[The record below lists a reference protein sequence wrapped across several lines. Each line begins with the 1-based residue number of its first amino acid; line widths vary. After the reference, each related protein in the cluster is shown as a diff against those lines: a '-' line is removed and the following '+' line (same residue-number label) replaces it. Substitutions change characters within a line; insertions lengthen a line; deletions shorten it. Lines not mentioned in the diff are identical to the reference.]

1 MFVRKKKNKSGST
14 TVLIIDK
21 SNGYKVIDN
30 FGTAKDA
37 EEIDKLYLKAKEKI
51 NNYYDEQLA
60 LFKEDNKSELLI
72 ENFLETLS
80 NSNIRVLGPE
90 LIFGKIFD
98 KIGFNKIPEK
108 LFRHITIAR
117 LVYPTSKLKT
127 VEYLYRYEGKEYSSD
142 DIYRFLDKL
151 NSKYKDE
158 VELISFNHTKK
169 VLGQISVVFY
179 DVTTLYFE
187 AEDEDDLRKIGFS
200 KDGKFQCPQILV
212 GLLVGCDGYPI
223 AYEIFEGN
231 KFEGHTLIP
240 VLEEFMVKYDLSKP
254 IVVADAG
261 LLSNTNIKILEKY
274 NYKYIIGAR
283 IKSESEEIKKEI
295 LYKSNIKVNGLN
307 FCIEKDI
314 GKKLVISYSDK
325 RAIKDTYNRNKGLRR
340 LRKQISSGTLTK
352 ESINNRG
359 YNKFLKIKEK
369 VEVIIDE
376 VKVREDEKWDG
387 LKGYITNT
395 DLSLDEVINNYKHL
409 WEIEKAFRISKTD
422 LRIRPVY
429 HYKRRRIEAH
439 ICISFVA
446 YSIYKELERIS
457 KMSKCKYTPKKIAE
471 LSKTM
476 YQIEYQSP
484 KTNKNRKLLLK
495 MDNEQEI
502 AYNLVKNI

>member
-1 MFVRKKKNKSGST
+1 MFVKKVKNRSGST
-14 TVLIIDK
+14 TVIIIDK
-21 SNGYKVIDN
+21 SRGNYKVVETIGTSKDEKEISKYIKQGKELLESN
-30 FGTAKDA
+30 FG
-37 EEIDKLYLKAKEKI
+37 
-51 NNYYDEQLA
+51 NQQS
-60 LFKEDNKSELLI
+60 LFLEKEDDSDFILVSEI
-72 ENFLETLS
+72 S
-80 NSNIRVLGPE
+80 NTDINVVGPE
-90 LIFGKIFD
+90 LIFGNLFD

-127 VEYLYRYEGKEYSSD
+127 VEYLYRYEGKEYSIDS
-142 DIYRFLDKL
+142 IYRFLDRMS
-151 NSKYKDE
+151 SKYKDG
-158 VELISFNHTKK
+158 VEEISFNHTKK

-223 AYEIFEGN
+223 GYEIFEGN

-240 VLEEFMVKYDLSKP
+240 VLEAFMVKYDLSKP
-254 IVVADAG
+254 IVIADAG

-283 IKSESEEIKKEI
+283 IKSESEDIKKEI
-295 LYKSNIKVNGLN
+295 LSKSNIKVNGLS

-325 RAIKDTYNRNKGLRR
+325 RASKDTYNRNKGLRR
-340 LRKQISSGTLTK
+340 LRKQINSGTLTK

-359 YNKFLKIKEK
+359 YNKFLKIKER

-409 WEIEKAFRISKTD
+409 WQIEKAFRISKTD

-446 YSIYKELERIS
+446 YSIYKELERLLKNNNVEIS
-457 KMSKCKYTPKKIAE
+457 IKKAKE
-471 LSKTM
+471 LTQTM
-476 YQIEYQSP
+476 YQIKY
-484 KTNKNRKLLLK
+484 KKNKNEIKKLLK
-495 MDNEQEI
+495 MDKEQETI
-502 AYNLVKNI
+502 YKLIIENI